1 LYYNILGEII
11 PRNLKKMANKIIFK
25 PVKNDLKGL
34 IDLAFVIINGI
45 TNGVDLYN
53 VYIDFLKEQI
63 EVPLFN
69 NVDYT
74 PLLKEVMKKA
84 YIYYKIDINK
94 EDY

>member
-1 LYYNILGEII
+1 
-11 PRNLKKMANKIIFK
+11 MANKIIFK